1 MSKKST
7 ETKSSLLVEGK
18 NTTAPLPSGV
28 VVHNGKKAK
37 FVVPATFVE
46 GKDYLAEEL
55 VENQEMIER
64 FFDTWI
70 AGGILKEIF

>member
-1 MSKKST
+1 M
-7 ETKSSLLVEGK
+7 VEGE
-18 NTTAPLPSGV
+18 NTIAPLPSGV
-28 VVHNGKKAK
+28 VEYNGKKAK

-64 FFDTWI
+64 FFHTWL